1 MHRVRFYMEDPGSL
15 EGQQELYSVLSNW
28 FKDYTLYRTDGFL
41 EGVREDSLV
50 IEVIGNYDKAY
61 CDDFAYRLKFILD
74 QDAVMY
80 TREFV
85 EVTTR

>member
-1 MHRVRFYMEDPGSL
+1 MNRVRFYIEDPGNL
-15 EGQQELYSVLSNW
+15 EGQQELYNKLSLW
-28 FKDYTLYRTDGFL
+28 FSGYTLYRTDGFW
-41 EGVREDSLV
+41 EGVREDSMV

-61 CDDFAYRLKFILD
+61 CDDFANRVKFLLD

-85 EVTTR
+85 EVTTQ